1 MQNTDIRRAA
11 AANGVRL
18 WEIAEALGIADSTLS
33 KMLRKELPHE
43 KKQDIFA
50 IIDKLSSQMKC

>member
-33 KMLRKELPHE
+33 KMLRKELSHE
-43 KKQDIFA
+43 KKQDIIA